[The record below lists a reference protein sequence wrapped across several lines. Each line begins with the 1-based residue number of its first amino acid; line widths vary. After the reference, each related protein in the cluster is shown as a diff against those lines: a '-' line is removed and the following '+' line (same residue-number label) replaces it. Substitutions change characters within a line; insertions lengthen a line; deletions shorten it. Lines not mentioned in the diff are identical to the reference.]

1 MIRSIKRS
9 IGVEYII
16 RCLLLFLGARGGE
29 GVTDERDDGDE
40 IGVRGDSMKMESGS
54 GDEIGVRGDSM
65 KTKQQ
70 QEE

>member
-29 GVTDERDDGDE
+29 GVTDDRDE
-40 IGVRGDSMKMESGS
+40 IGVR
-54 GDEIGVRGDSM
+54 
-65 KTKQQ
+65 
-70 QEE
+70 